1 MRDRWL
7 SPPALMGWL
16 ARQARRRGLCLE
28 CGAGRG
34 EIGHFMAGCFDQ
46 VLLLDQRSKVWRP
59 DDPKVWRLRGQAE
72 AIPLTSGS
80 VDLLV
85 SMQALHH
92 FRLEDH
98 LQEAARVLR
107 SGGVFAAL
115 SWGALRL
122 PQAIARAYAPTFRS
136 LDAFWEDQRPWV
148 LSGYAGTA
156 FPGRAITLPR
166 AALRKR
172 LRLADLELEI
182 ARWSAMQTALK
193 LGAEIADPD
202 STLPAFNST
211 ERFEAIW
218 PIVGLVYSRS

>member
-16 ARQARRRGLCLE
+16 SRQAGRRGLCLE

-34 EIGHFMAGCFDQ
+34 EIGHFMAGCFDR
-46 VLLLDQRSKVWRP
+46 VLLLDQRSKLPCHEHPRVQ
-59 DDPKVWRLRGQAE
+59 RLQAQAE
-72 AIPLTSGS
+72 AIPLNSGS
-80 VDLLV
+80 VDLLL

-92 FRLEDH
+92 FQLECH

-115 SWGALRL
+115 SWGALCL

-136 LDAFWEDQRPWV
+136 LEAHWEPKRPWV
-148 LSGYAGTA
+148 LSGYAGTG

-172 LRLADLELEI
+172 LGLADLELEI
-182 ARWSAMQTALK
+182 ARWSATQTALK
-193 LGAEIADPD
+193 RGAEIADPD
-202 STLPAFNST
+202 PSLPALTSKGK
-211 ERFEAIW
+211 FEALW
-218 PIVGLVYSRS
+218 PIVGLVFIRS